1 MRVVVAITGA
11 SGVRLGER
19 FIEYLPNDIEAHL
32 IATRNASVVREFE
45 NKNICNMKIQ
55 ILLQK

>member
-19 FIEYLPNDIEAHL
+19 FIDYLPNDIEVHL
-32 IATRNASVVREFE
+32 IPFLN
-45 NKNICNMKIQ
+45 
-55 ILLQK
+55 

>member
-19 FIEYLPNDIEAHL
+19 FIEYLPNNIEVHL
-32 IATRNASVVREFE
+32 IATKNASVVKEFD
-45 NKNICNMKIQ
+45 NKIYVV
-55 ILLQK
+55 

>member
-19 FIEYLPNDIEAHL
+19 FIEYLPNNIEVHL
-32 IATRNASVVREFE
+32 IATKNASVVREFE
-45 NKNICNMKIQ
+45 QFNYMYG
-55 ILLQK
+55 